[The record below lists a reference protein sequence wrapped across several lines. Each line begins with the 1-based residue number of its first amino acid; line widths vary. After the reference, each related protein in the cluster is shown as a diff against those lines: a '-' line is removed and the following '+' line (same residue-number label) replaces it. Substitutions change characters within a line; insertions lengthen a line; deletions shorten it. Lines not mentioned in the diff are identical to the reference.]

1 MKLNLA
7 QRIVASNVTL
17 LIMFLLILSTV
28 MWLMSRMDTINDD
41 IIDNNIPQLTALSA
55 LNDSINGR
63 GIALRNLGLLPEAKH
78 ENEIQALAKLRTQ
91 GTAAMA
97 ELEKQFVP
105 GDASAEEIN
114 KVKAILAKNQAS
126 RALVDELVALI
137 QAGKREAYVE
147 LLYSRYDGLEDE
159 LLKELDEISTQME
172 EAARKDG
179 ATAADAYD
187 EARYTA
193 LAGLVLSIL
202 VASGLGYALRRFVIQ
217 RLGAD
222 PTDLAEIA
230 QRIASGDLRALEHRG
245 VTFQGSVVHA
255 MATMQQSLASL
266 VRAVGTNVVSMAH
279 ASEEIAHASHD
290 LSTRTEQQAAN
301 LEQVAATAQELN
313 SSVQRTSTSAHEA
326 HQLSTATSQAADA
339 GGTAVGKVVSTMEQI
354 QASSRQIGE
363 ISSVIDGIAFQTN
376 ILALNAAVEAARAGE
391 QGRGFAVVAS
401 EVRSLAQR
409 SAEASKQIGALI
421 RRSTE
426 AVNDGAGLV
435 DKARQTMEDLRGSV
449 QQVQHMI
456 SDISRATQDQAT
468 SLGEVS
474 QAIRQLDEMTQQNAA
489 MVEETTAS
497 SDNLRSM
504 GAELK
509 SHVERFQV

>member
-17 LIMFLLILSTV
+17 LTLFLLILASV
-28 MWLMSRMDTINDD
+28 MWMMSRMDDVNDE
-41 IIDNNIPQLTALSA
+41 IVENNLPQLTALSA

-63 GIALRNLGLLPEAKH
+63 GIALRNLGL
-78 ENEIQALAKLRTQ
+78 QADDKRDDELATLAKLREQ
-91 GTAAMA
+91 GTAAMKALEA
-97 ELEKQFVP
+97 EFIPGHASADEIAQIKSILEK
-105 GDASAEEIN
+105 N
-114 KVKAILAKNQAS
+114 LAS
-126 RALVDELVALI
+126 RVLVDELSALI
-137 QAGKREAYVE
+137 RAGKKEEFVT
-147 LLYSRYDGLEDE
+147 LLYSRYDRLEDE
-159 LLKELDEISTQME
+159 ILAQIDTLSSAME
-172 EAARKDG
+172 KS
-179 ATAADAYD
+179 ATADGRSAAQAYD
-187 EARYTA
+187 QARMTA
-193 LAGLVLSIL
+193 MAGFVLAVLS
-202 VASGLGYALRRFVIQ
+202 ASGLGYTLRRFVIQ

-230 QRIASGDLRALEHRG
+230 QRIASGDLRALQHRG
-245 VTFQGSVVHA
+245 VIFHGSVVHA
-255 MATMQQSLASL
+255 MATMQQSLAGL
-266 VRAVGTNVVSMAH
+266 VRAVGTNVISMAH

-363 ISSVIDGIAFQTN
+363 ISAVIDGIAFQTN

-421 RRSTE
+421 TRSTE